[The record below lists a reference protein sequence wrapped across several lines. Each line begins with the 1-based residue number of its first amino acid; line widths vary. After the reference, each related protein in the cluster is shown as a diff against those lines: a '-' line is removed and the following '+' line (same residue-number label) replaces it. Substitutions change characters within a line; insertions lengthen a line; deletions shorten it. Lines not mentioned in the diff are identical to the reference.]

1 MPSVY
6 ERPIWRIDS
15 SSVRS
20 SIRDV
25 AKKVDAEGNKNGKVS
40 HAEVEAFIARRNDAA
55 RGTDAFEDRGAADTL
70 YMYMSEAQMPLP
82 LDVLMVAVR
91 KPMTAFSD
99 WLGKSIM
106 GD

>member
-1 MPSVY
+1 MSPVD
-6 ERPIWRIDS
+6 RPIWRIDS
-15 SSVRS
+15 GSVRS
-20 SIRDV
+20 GIRDV

-40 HAEVEAFIARRNDAA
+40 HAEVEAFMARRSDAP
-55 RGTDAFEDRGAADTL
+55 RGSDGFEEHHAADSL
-70 YMYMSEAQMPLP
+70 YMYMSEQQMPWA

-91 KPMTAFSD
+91 KPATAFSD